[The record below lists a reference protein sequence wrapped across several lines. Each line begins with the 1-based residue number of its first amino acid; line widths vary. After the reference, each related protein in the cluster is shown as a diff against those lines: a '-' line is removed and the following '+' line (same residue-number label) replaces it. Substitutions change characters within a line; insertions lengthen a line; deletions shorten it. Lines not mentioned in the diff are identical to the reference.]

1 MSNAGPGVGIGR
13 LTLYNLLRKPGRSAG
28 AVLAVVLAAATA
40 FAGGLIASGV
50 SRALEVGLSRLGA
63 DLMVVP
69 KGSAEATHTALVV
82 GEPVHFYMGAGLMQQ
97 VAAVPGVSQ
106 VSPQLYVETLASS
119 ACCTGRVFMVG
130 FDPATDFTVK
140 PWLLRDLG
148 RDLGPEEIVVGNHV
162 YVLPGDTMKFYGTD
176 FMVADR
182 LDTSGMGM
190 DETVFLPI
198 STIHAM
204 AEGSKTK
211 AESTLTIPPNSVSNL
226 MVRLENPALA
236 EETAQAIEAA
246 LPEVTAIVS
255 GDVTRGVSR
264 DLSGLMT
271 WMLPVATGSV
281 LVAVLLFLVL
291 FSAVARERAREIGL
305 LRAVG
310 ATVQQAVAVL
320 AGEALLLGLLGGA
333 LGVGAGLAL
342 YAIFQKA
349 ILFSYVLPF
358 LWPGPLQTAAL
369 ATAVVGGSGLLAAGA
384 ALWPA
389 LRIARLEP
397 HFAIHTAGR

>member
-1 MSNAGPGVGIGR
+1 MSNRGPGVGIGR
-13 LTLYNLLRKPGRSAG
+13 LTVYNLLRKPGRSAG

-50 SRALEVGLSRLGA
+50 SRALDVGMSRLGA

-82 GEPVHFYMGAGLMQQ
+82 GEPVHFYMDAAVTQQ
-97 VAAVPGVSQ
+97 VAVVPGVNQ

-119 ACCTGRVFMVG
+119 ACCTGRVLLVG

-140 PWLLRDLG
+140 PWLLQDLG

-162 YVLPGDTMKFYGTD
+162 YVLPGDAMKFYGTD
-176 FMVADR
+176 FIVADR
-182 LDTSGMGM
+182 LETSGMGM

-198 STIHAM
+198 STVHAM
-204 AEGSKTK
+204 AEGSRSR
-211 AESTLTIPPNSVSNL
+211 AESVLTIPPNSVSTV
-226 MVRLENPALA
+226 MVRLADAAKA
-236 EETAQAIEAA
+236 EETARAIEAA
-246 LPEVTAIVS
+246 VPGVSAIVS

-310 ATVQQAVAVL
+310 ATSQQAVVVL
-320 AGEALLLGLLGGA
+320 AGEALLLGLVGGV

-342 YAIFQKA
+342 YAIFQNA

-358 LWPGPLQTAAL
+358 LWPSAPQTAAL
-369 ATAVVGGSGLLAAGA
+369 AVAVVGASGLLAAGA

-397 HFAIHTAGR
+397 HFAIHSAGR